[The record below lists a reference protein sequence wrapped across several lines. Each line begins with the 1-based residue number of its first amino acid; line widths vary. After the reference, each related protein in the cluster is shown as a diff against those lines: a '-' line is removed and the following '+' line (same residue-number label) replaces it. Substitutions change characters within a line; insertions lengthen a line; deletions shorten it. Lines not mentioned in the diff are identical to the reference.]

1 MRTPEVNEIKSISFI
16 GDCRSM
22 SLSKLNRYTHECT
35 KANGAKI
42 RRILKRFFPSMD
54 NELTYDFYNPYEA
67 RCIKKEGVLIYVHSC
82 IEYIFVY
89 N

>member
-1 MRTPEVNEIKSISFI
+1 
-16 GDCRSM
+16 M
-22 SLSKLNRYTHECT
+22 SLSELSKYTHGCT

-42 RRILKRFFPSMD
+42 RRILKRFFPLMD

-67 RCIKKEGVLIYVHSC
+67 NSIKKEGILIYVHSA
-82 IEYIFVY
+82 IEYIFKY